1 MLRHGLE
8 HGVAPD
14 DSLTP
19 RKAAA
24 RIVRLGRLDT
34 TAAEAVHRI
43 AGSVEQVLYAPEPRP
58 AAGAADDA
66 LAVRAG
72 LEAAAGRGARLRAM
86 FCHDRPSGWCGR
98 SPTAVRR
105 SPSAGRPAR
114 GPAAGRPGCAA
125 SHASTADAAHGSRP
139 VGAAGRPVGR
149 RASRAGRGTAVAVA
163 ARGPQ
168 PLWGLSPQ
176 LWGLR
181 ATELRLRLCGP

>member
-1 MLRHGLE
+1 TAWDHGI
-8 HGVAPD
+8 APD

-72 LEAAAGRGARLRAM
+72 LEAAASRGARLRAM
-86 FCHDRPSGWCGR
+86 FLPR
-98 SPTAVRR
+98 SSVRVVWALTER
-105 SPSAGRPAR
+105 R
-114 GPAAGRPGCAA
+114 AALAERWAARPG
-125 SHASTADAAHGSRP
+125 
-139 VGAAGRPVGR
+139 
-149 RASRAGRGTAVAVA
+149 
-163 ARGPQ
+163 
-168 PLWGLSPQ
+168 
-176 LWGLR
+176 
-181 ATELRLRLCGP
+181 